1 MKRALALAGVLLVV
15 LIGFASAQ
23 PSTEASSQASNDWTT
38 LLDGSS
44 TDGWNTLGDAN
55 WEVADGAVQADS
67 GNGFLVTP
75 ESYGDFQ
82 LTLEFWVDTNANSG
96 IYIRCS
102 DPQDV
107 QATNCYEV
115 NIFDTRPDQTY
126 RTGSVVD
133 VAAPGSIINTGG
145 KWNTYDITARGERL
159 TVILNGIQTV
169 DVEHS
174 GYTSGPI
181 ALQYGAG
188 IVKFRNVRIR
198 RF

>member
-1 MKRALALAGVLLVV
+1 MKRSFALAVVLL
-15 LIGFASAQ
+15 LIGLASVQ
-23 PSTEASSQASNDWTT
+23 PSSEASSQTGNEWTA
-38 LLDGSS
+38 LFDGS
-44 TDGWNTLGDAN
+44 TLDGWNILGDAN
-55 WEVADGAVQADS
+55 WEVADGAIQANS
-67 GNGFLVTP
+67 GGNSFLVTP

-82 LTLEFWVDTNANSG
+82 LTLEFWVDPDANSG

-107 QATNCYEV
+107 EATNCYEV
-115 NIFDTRPDQTY
+115 NIFDKRPDQAY
-126 RTGSVVD
+126 RTGGVVD
-133 VAAPGSIINTGG
+133 VAPPSSIIETGG

-188 IVKFRNVRIR
+188 IVRFRNLQIR
-198 RF
+198 PL

>member
-15 LIGFASAQ
+15 LIGFASVQ

-82 LTLEFWVDTNANSG
+82 LTLEFWVDTDANSG

-126 RTGSVVD
+126 RTGGVVD
-133 VAAPGSIINTGG
+133 VAAPASIINTGG

>member
-1 MKRALALAGVLLVV
+1 M
-15 LIGFASAQ
+15 
-23 PSTEASSQASNDWTT
+23 
-38 LLDGSS
+38 
-44 TDGWNTLGDAN
+44 
-55 WEVADGAVQADS
+55 ADGAIQANS
-67 GNGFLVTP
+67 GGNSFLVTP

-82 LTLEFWVDTNANSG
+82 LTLEFWVDPDANSG

-107 QATNCYEV
+107 EATNCYEV
-115 NIFDTRPDQTY
+115 NIFDKRPDQAY
-126 RTGSVVD
+126 RTGGVVD
-133 VAAPGSIINTGG
+133 VAPPSSIIETGG

-188 IVKFRNVRIR
+188 IVRFRNLQIR
-198 RF
+198 PL